1 MTEEELT
8 RIRSLL
14 SSGRVQEAGR
24 LAVSLSFSAG
34 KPRIVRR
41 QAALREALEYA
52 PASVAPL
59 LSQLLDELGDERADD
74 SRRVFI
80 VHGWDT
86 ELKFET
92 KNYFQ
97 NRLGADPMILHE
109 QGGCGATLIDKFER
123 YAEECGL
130 AVILLSERDE
140 PAEGLASPGDERRP
154 RPNVLFEMGYFFS
167 RLGREGVIL
176 LKRGEVEL
184 NSDVL
189 GIEWIDVSGG
199 VAAAG
204 EEIRL
209 RIPWLRH

>member
-1 MTEEELT
+1 VRVEEGLV

-24 LAVSLSFSAG
+24 LAVSLSLSGQPLA
-34 KPRIVRR
+34 IRR
-41 QAALREALEYA
+41 QAALREALDHA
-52 PASVAPL
+52 PGSVYPL
-59 LSQLLDELGDERADD
+59 LSQLLDELPDERQDD
-74 SRRVFI
+74 PRRVFI

-86 ELKFET
+86 ELKFDV

-97 NRLGADPMILHE
+97 NTLGANPVILHE
-109 QGGCGATLIDKFER
+109 QGGDGATLIDKFER

-130 AVILLSERDE
+130 AVILLSEADE
-140 PAEGLASPGDERRP
+140 PAEKLVSPGDERRP

-189 GIEWIDVSGG
+189 GIEWIDVSRG

-209 RIPWLRH
+209 RIPWLRS